1 MNGVDKGQAMFDELI
16 EFLKMDKEIE
26 YLLSDD
32 QFELIMNRIY
42 EFEKQMQPE
51 RLRRV
56 DNHRNMVKAIV

>member
-1 MNGVDKGQAMFDELI
+1 MFDELI